1 MVVQIIRTTGREK
14 KQAEREGESLQGNVT
29 RGRGERCGFVGER
42 GGREREREREKRR
55 GKDFCCNYEN
65 DETYGPP
72 RQSHKDILI
81 SQKSCSVIFFKS
93 FCRFIQQLARRS
105 HNLKVGKRRCVPLCV
120 VSVANRSPYSILETP
135 NLFVNVSIRAQAVTF
150 AWASHSKKN

>member
-1 MVVQIIRTTGREK
+1 MNNQ
-14 KQAEREGESLQGNVT
+14 SLN
-29 RGRGERCGFVGER
+29 
-42 GGREREREREKRR
+42 
-55 GKDFCCNYEN
+55 
-65 DETYGPP
+65 
-72 RQSHKDILI
+72 KDILI

-93 FCRFIQQLARRS
+93 FEDIYPTAPELARRS